1 MTQLATL
8 IYVLHQGKVLMLH
21 RTKKANDV
29 HEGKWNGLGGK
40 FEVGETPQECMLRE
54 LEEESGLRATKWS
67 MKGIM
72 TAPQFSH
79 GKDWYIFIFVVEEFT
94 GELID
99 CSEGELARI
108 DKDKLLELNLREW
121 DRQFLPLIFQP
132 WFLSIKAIYKQGK
145 FISADIA
152 RQQ

>member
-1 MTQLATL
+1 
-8 IYVLHQGKVLMLH
+8 MLH

-40 FEVGETPQECMLRE
+40 FEVGESPEECMLRE
-54 LEEESGLRATKWS
+54 LEEESGLKAMKWT
-67 MKGIM
+67 MKGIL

-99 CSEGELARI
+99 CAE
-108 DKDKLLELNLREW
+108 
-121 DRQFLPLIFQP
+121 
-132 WFLSIKAIYKQGK
+132 
-145 FISADIA
+145 
-152 RQQ
+152 

>member
-1 MTQLATL
+1 MPQLATL

-29 HEGKWNGLGGK
+29 HEWKWNGLGGK
-40 FEVGETPQECMLRE
+40 FEVGESPEECMLRE
-54 LEEESGLRATKWS
+54 LEEESGLRATKWKT
-67 MKGIM
+67 KGIL

-99 CSEGELARI
+99 CAEWELTWI
-108 DKDKLLELNLREW
+108 PQEKLLELNLREG

-132 WFLSIKAIYKQGK
+132 WFLSIKAIYEDGNY
-145 FISADIA
+145 ISTDII
-152 RQQ
+152 RQD